1 MHCVVV
7 EEHETG
13 NIIAFYNGETI
24 LLDGRPHSTQYD
36 GRDYKLENYVP
47 VAYKHMQLSEFP
59 NYIKSGKIKRVVAHN
74 GINFDFLA
82 TKLYFGMDYTVYP
95 DSWCGNEVE
104 IMDTL
109 VLSKVLNPDRFGGH
123 SLDKLSEKTGVHK
136 LVFRPHIPQDERF
149 TFFFADML
157 YYCIYD
163 CKSNTAVYKM
173 LMDDWGTWD
182 WSDAFMLEKAV
193 AEVVTRQ
200 EHRGFKFNTGLAKS
214 NLEELDQ
221 LLQDRRARVEPILPK
236 KKATQSFMKDFTP
249 PKIQLKKDNTLAS
262 HMEKFIAKH
271 GGTFEDDG
279 FFQYAHLFGVKHLL
293 PMPLDPLVTEEVASI
308 EDTTHIKEWL
318 VRDFGWIPSE
328 FKERDLSVNSKKEK
342 LSKDKLEEAIDRY
355 VEQTLN
361 SSFCEFRCEF
371 LETTPAKLK
380 QKLLSYKEGRAM
392 KVLTNPSFTKGQE
405 KEICPNLEALGERFP
420 YARDIVEFLT
430 YRHRRNSILGGG
442 LEWDD
447 EEEIDKGYLAHV
459 RPDGRIPTPADT
471 CGAAT
476 SRFKHRVVANIP
488 RVTSLYGGNMRGM
501 FGVDSDFIQFG
512 YDFDSLEARIESH
525 YCVPMDTQILT
536 KRGWKDYY
544 SLREG
549 DLVLGYN
556 AESKKKEWTEV
567 TGKVFYRDAETTR
580 ITVGNQT
587 FVTTPDHRWYVEQR
601 NSREKSYIATVLPTK
616 ELNTATKIIVN
627 APFNIEQ
634 DTQNS
639 CLSVTQGKYTG
650 KWSERILQM
659 SHAERVAFL
668 EGFMIAD
675 GYYHEH
681 KQRPVWRWAQNDG
694 ELFEAAL
701 LASYLVHD
709 GNVTVADNDGKQ
721 KVKVVTLCRNA
732 RITGQ
737 RMLKEFAGV
746 QDVWCPQTKLG
757 SWVMRQGNC
766 ITITGNC
773 WKYDPSKEYCNSLL
787 MDKPFDVHTM
797 MAKKISLIISREFA
811 RSPAKSVKYAATYG
825 ATAPKVAKTIGESL
839 AVGELVVNGFWEA
852 AYPLKM
858 LKDNLL
864 RYWETVGGKKFVLG
878 IDKRK
883 VPTRSAHAILNSL
896 FQSAG
901 VISAKRAMVIHDR
914 KLQAEGYAVDFFR
927 DDWKNRLFAQQLI
940 AYHDESQC
948 EVSKKLV
955 KFKTFADKESAAKY
969 KEQIEAE
976 TNTKWSDVGH
986 YEEKYYVGY
995 CRAGELAVESVLE
1008 AGKYYR
1014 LNVDLTAGY
1023 MLGNSWKTCH

>member
-24 LLDGRPHSTQYD
+24 LLDGRPYSTQYD
-36 GRDYKLENYVP
+36 GRDYKLENYTP
-47 VAYKHMQLSEFP
+47 VAYKHMQLDEFP
-59 NYIKSGKIKRVVAHN
+59 NYIKSGKIRRVIAHN
-74 GINFDFLA
+74 GINFDLLA

-95 DSWCGNEVE
+95 DSWCGQEVE

-136 LVFRPHIPQDERF
+136 VVFRPHIPQDERF

-200 EHRGFKFNTGLAKS
+200 EHRGFKFDMDLAKA

-236 KKATQSFMKDFTP
+236 KKATQSFMKDYTP

-262 HMEKFIAKH
+262 HMEKFITKH

-342 LSKDKLEEAIDRY
+342 LSRDKLEEAIDRY

-447 EEEIDKGYLAHV
+447 EEEIDKGYLAYV

-525 YCVPMDTQILT
+525 Y
-536 KRGWKDYY
+536 
-544 SLREG
+544 
-549 DLVLGYN
+549 
-556 AESKKKEWTEV
+556 
-567 TGKVFYRDAETTR
+567 
-580 ITVGNQT
+580 
-587 FVTTPDHRWYVEQR
+587 
-601 NSREKSYIATVLPTK
+601 
-616 ELNTATKIIVN
+616 
-627 APFNIEQ
+627 
-634 DTQNS
+634 
-639 CLSVTQGKYTG
+639 
-650 KWSERILQM
+650 
-659 SHAERVAFL
+659 
-668 EGFMIAD
+668 
-675 GYYHEH
+675 
-681 KQRPVWRWAQNDG
+681 
-694 ELFEAAL
+694 
-701 LASYLVHD
+701 
-709 GNVTVADNDGKQ
+709 
-721 KVKVVTLCRNA
+721 
-732 RITGQ
+732 
-737 RMLKEFAGV
+737 
-746 QDVWCPQTKLG
+746 
-757 SWVMRQGNC
+757 
-766 ITITGNC
+766 C

-839 AVGELVVNGFWEA
+839 AVGELVFNGFWEA

-914 KLQAEGYAVDFFR
+914 KLQTEGYAVDFFR
-927 DDWKNRLFAQQLI
+927 DDWKNKLFAQQLI

-955 KFKTFADKESAAKY
+955 KFKTFPDKESAAKY
-969 KEQIEAE
+969 KEQVEVE
-976 TNTKWSDVGH
+976 TKAKWSDVGH
-986 YEEKYYVGY
+986 YGDKYYVGY

>member
-7 EEHETG
+7 EEHDTG
-13 NIIAFYNGETI
+13 NIIAFYDGETI
-24 LLDGRPHSTQYD
+24 LLDGRPYSTQYA
-36 GRDYKLENYVP
+36 GRDYKLENYTP
-47 VAYKHMQLSEFP
+47 VAYKHMQLNEFP
-59 NYIKSGKIKRVVAHN
+59 NYIKSGRIKRVIAHN

-82 TKLYFGMDYTVYP
+82 AKLYFGMEYTVYP
-95 DSWCGNEVE
+95 DSWCGREVE
-104 IMDTL
+104 IIDTL

-136 LVFRPHIPQDERF
+136 LVFRPHIPQEERF
-149 TFFFADML
+149 VFFFADML

-193 AEVVTRQ
+193 AEIVTRQ
-200 EHRGFKFNTGLAKS
+200 EHRGFKFNTDLAKA
-214 NLEELDQ
+214 NLEELDR
-221 LLQDRRARVEPILPK
+221 LLQDRRSRVEPILPK

-249 PKIQLKKDNTLAS
+249 PKIQLKKDNTLSS

-342 LSKDKLEEAIDRY
+342 LSRDKLEEAIDRY

-447 EEEIDKGYLAHV
+447 EEEIDKGYLAYV

-501 FGVDSDFIQFG
+501 FGVDENYIQFG

-525 YCVPMDTQILT
+525 Y
-536 KRGWKDYY
+536 
-544 SLREG
+544 
-549 DLVLGYN
+549 
-556 AESKKKEWTEV
+556 A
-567 TGKVFYRDAETTR
+567 
-580 ITVGNQT
+580 
-587 FVTTPDHRWYVEQR
+587 
-601 NSREKSYIATVLPTK
+601 
-616 ELNTATKIIVN
+616 
-627 APFNIEQ
+627 
-634 DTQNS
+634 
-639 CLSVTQGKYTG
+639 
-650 KWSERILQM
+650 
-659 SHAERVAFL
+659 
-668 EGFMIAD
+668 
-675 GYYHEH
+675 
-681 KQRPVWRWAQNDG
+681 
-694 ELFEAAL
+694 
-701 LASYLVHD
+701 
-709 GNVTVADNDGKQ
+709 
-721 KVKVVTLCRNA
+721 
-732 RITGQ
+732 
-737 RMLKEFAGV
+737 
-746 QDVWCPQTKLG
+746 
-757 SWVMRQGNC
+757 
-766 ITITGNC
+766 
-773 WKYDPSKEYCNSLL
+773 WKYDPNKEYCNSLL

-797 MAKKISLIISREFA
+797 MAKKISLIINREFS

-839 AVGELVVNGFWEA
+839 AVGELVYNGFWEA
-852 AYPLKM
+852 AYPLKQ

-914 KLQAEGYAVDFFR
+914 KLQAEGYAVDFFS
-927 DDWKNRLFAQQLI
+927 DDWKNKLFAQQLI
-940 AYHDESQC
+940 AYH
-948 EVSKKLV
+948 
-955 KFKTFADKESAAKY
+955 
-969 KEQIEAE
+969 
-976 TNTKWSDVGH
+976 
-986 YEEKYYVGY
+986 
-995 CRAGELAVESVLE
+995 R
-1008 AGKYYR
+1008 
-1014 LNVDLTAGY
+1014 
-1023 MLGNSWKTCH
+1023 

>member
-1 MHCVVV
+1 MDITFDCESNNLLNDSTIDYTASPYKLRDNFKMHCVVV
-7 EEHETG
+7 EEHDTG
-13 NIIAFYNGETI
+13 AIVAFYDGTTI
-24 LLDGRPHSTQYD
+24 LLDGREYQTSFE
-36 GRDYKLENYVP
+36 GREYSLKNYVP
-47 VAYKHMQLSEFP
+47 VAYKHYQLAEFP
-59 NYIKSGKIKRVVAHN
+59 AYVAKKKIKRVIAHN

-82 TKLYFGMDYTVYP
+82 CKLYFGMDYTVDP
-95 DSWCGNEVE
+95 DTWHNKEVE
-104 IMDTL
+104 IIDTL

-123 SLDKLSEKTGVHK
+123 SLDKLSEKASIRKVD
-136 LVFRPHIPQDERF
+136 FRPHVPQDERF
-149 TFFFADML
+149 KFFFADML

-163 CKSNTAVYKM
+163 CKANTAVYKL
-173 LMDDWGTWD
+173 LMDEWGTWD
-182 WSDAFMLEKAV
+182 WSDAFRLEKAV
-193 AEVVTRQ
+193 AEIVTRQ
-200 EHRGFKFNTGLAKS
+200 EHRGFKFNMDLAKS
-214 NLEELDQ
+214 NIAELDK
-221 LLQDRRARVEPILPK
+221 LMEDRRSRVEPILPK
-236 KKATQSFMKDFTP
+236 KKATQAFMKDFTP
-249 PKIQLKKDNTLAS
+249 PKLQLKKDNTLTT
-262 HMEKFIAKH
+262 HMEKFINKH
-271 GGTFEDDG
+271 GGSFEDDG
-279 FFQYAHLFGVKHLL
+279 FFQYAIIFGVKHVL
-293 PMPLDPLVTEEVASI
+293 PMPQEPLVTEEVASI

-318 VRDFGWIPSE
+318 VRDFNWVPSE

-380 QKLLSYKEGRAM
+380 AKLMSYKEGRAI

-420 YARDIVEFLT
+420 YAKDIVEFLT

-447 EEEIDKGYLAHV
+447 EEEVDKGYLAYV

-501 FGVDSDFIQFG
+501 FGVDEDFIQFG

-525 YCVPMDTQILT
+525 Y
-536 KRGWKDYY
+536 
-544 SLREG
+544 
-549 DLVLGYN
+549 
-556 AESKKKEWTEV
+556 
-567 TGKVFYRDAETTR
+567 
-580 ITVGNQT
+580 
-587 FVTTPDHRWYVEQR
+587 
-601 NSREKSYIATVLPTK
+601 
-616 ELNTATKIIVN
+616 
-627 APFNIEQ
+627 
-634 DTQNS
+634 
-639 CLSVTQGKYTG
+639 
-650 KWSERILQM
+650 
-659 SHAERVAFL
+659 
-668 EGFMIAD
+668 
-675 GYYHEH
+675 
-681 KQRPVWRWAQNDG
+681 
-694 ELFEAAL
+694 
-701 LASYLVHD
+701 
-709 GNVTVADNDGKQ
+709 
-721 KVKVVTLCRNA
+721 
-732 RITGQ
+732 
-737 RMLKEFAGV
+737 
-746 QDVWCPQTKLG
+746 
-757 SWVMRQGNC
+757 
-766 ITITGNC
+766 C

-797 MAKKISLIISREFA
+797 MAKKISLIINREFA

-839 AVGELVVNGFWEA
+839 AVGELVYNGFWEA

-914 KLQAEGYAVDFFR
+914 KLRAEGYAVDFFR
-927 DDWKNRLFAQQLI
+927 DDWKNMLFAQQLI

-955 KFKTFADKESAAKY
+955 KFKTFPDKESAAKF
-969 KEQIEAE
+969 KEQVEAE
-976 TNTKWSDVGH
+976 TGKRWSDVGH
-986 YEEKYYVGY
+986 YGDKYYVGY
-995 CRAGELAVESVLE
+995 CRAGELAVESVLA